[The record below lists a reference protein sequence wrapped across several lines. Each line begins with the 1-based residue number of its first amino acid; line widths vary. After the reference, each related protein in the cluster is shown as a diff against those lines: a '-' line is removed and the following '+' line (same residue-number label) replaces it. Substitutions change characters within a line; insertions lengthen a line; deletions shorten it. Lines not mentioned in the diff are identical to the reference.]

1 MRIGAIATAVLLA
14 AVPASA
20 QVSTSAQGPASAIP
34 TLPAEVLG
42 NRTLKPWMVACTDVP
57 VTVKPEPRLTIKG
70 VHAIDTLWMAANRQE
85 VMIGR
90 LPGDGLAPGQRWA
103 VRRLQGDPRTFPRD
117 GEGFGAVRT
126 AGWITITAVNE
137 WNARATVDLA
147 CDAITTGDYLD
158 VYTEP
163 PLPTSAAEVLMPDF
177 DERVPVLPGVDGK
190 AIFGDG
196 DTLSIARGTAHG
208 VLLGARYAFYR
219 DRRDGM
225 PLFHVGDAVV
235 VELGELTSKVVVV
248 KTNDAVTLLDVAIP
262 RRRQP

>member
-1 MRIGAIATAVLLA
+1 MRIGLVATAVLLA

-20 QVSTSAQGPASAIP
+20 QAPID
-34 TLPAEVLG
+34 VLG

-57 VTVKPEPRLTIKG
+57 VTAKPEPRLTIKG
-70 VHAIDTLWMAANRQE
+70 VHNIDTPWMASNDQE

-103 VRRLQGDPRTFPRD
+103 VRRLQGDPKTFPRE

-147 CDAITTGDYLD
+147 CDAIHTGDYLD
-158 VYTEP
+158 AYTEP
-163 PLPTSAAEVLMPDF
+163 TLPTTAAEMLLPDF
-177 DERVPVLPGVDGK
+177 DDRANVLEGTDSK
-190 AIFGDG
+190 AMFGDG
-196 DTLSIARGTAHG
+196 DTLSINRGTVHG
-208 VLLGARYAFYR
+208 VVLGARYAFYR

-225 PLFHVGDAVV
+225 PLFHLGDAVV

-248 KTNDAVTLLDVAIP
+248 KTNDAITLADVAIP

>member
-1 MRIGAIATAVLLA
+1 MRIGMVATAVLLA
-14 AVPASA
+14 AVPVSA
-20 QVSTSAQGPASAIP
+20 QAPPTDFRAQAPP
-34 TLPAEVLG
+34 QVLG
-42 NRTLKPWMVACTDVP
+42 SRTLTPWMVACTDLP

-70 VHAIDTLWMAANRQE
+70 VHSIDTMWMAGNGQE

-103 VRRLQGDPRTFPRD
+103 VRRLQGDPKTFPRE

-163 PLPTSAAEVLMPDF
+163 TLPTTAAEVLLPDF
-177 DERVPVLPGVDGK
+177 DDRANVLPGTDGK
-190 AIFGDG
+190 AMFADG
-196 DTLSIARGTAHG
+196 DTLSINRGTAHG
-208 VLLGARYAFYR
+208 VILGARYAFYR

-225 PLFHVGDAVV
+225 PLFRLGDAVV
-235 VELGELTSKVVVV
+235 VELGELTSKVIVVE
-248 KTNDAVTLLDVAIP
+248 TNDAITLADVAIP

>member
-1 MRIGAIATAVLLA
+1 MRIGMVATAVLLA

-20 QVSTSAQGPASAIP
+20 QAP
-34 TLPAEVLG
+34 TDVLG
-42 NRTLKPWMVACTDVP
+42 SRTLKPWMVACTDVP

-70 VHAIDTLWMAANRQE
+70 VHSIDTMWMAANRQE

-103 VRRLQGDPRTFPRD
+103 VRRLQGDPQTFPRE

-163 PLPTSAAEVLMPDF
+163 PLPTTAAEMLLPDF
-177 DERVPVLPGVDGK
+177 DDRANVLPGTDGK
-190 AIFGDG
+190 AIFADG
-196 DTLSIARGTAHG
+196 DTLSINRGTVHG
-208 VLLGARYAFYR
+208 AVLGARYAFYR

-225 PLFHVGDAVV
+225 PLFHLGDAVV
-235 VELGELTSKVVVV
+235 VELGALTSKVVVV
-248 KTNDAVTLLDVAIP
+248 KTNDAVTIADVAIP
-262 RRRQP
+262 RRRQR

>member
-1 MRIGAIATAVLLA
+1 MRIGVIATAVLLA

-20 QVSTSAQGPASAIP
+20 QVSPPIEERVSAIP
-34 TLPAEVLG
+34 RLPAEVLG
-42 NRTLKPWMVACTDVP
+42 TRTLKPWMVACTDVP

-70 VHAIDTLWMAANRQE
+70 VHSIDTMFMAANGQE

-103 VRRLQGDPRTFPRD
+103 VRRLQGDPQTFPRE

-163 PLPTSAAEVLMPDF
+163 TLPTTAAEVLLPDF
-177 DERVPVLPGVDGK
+177 DDRANVLPGTDGK
-190 AIFGDG
+190 AMFADG
-196 DTLSIARGTAHG
+196 DTLSINRGTAHG
-208 VLLGARYAFYR
+208 VILGARYAFYR

-225 PLFHVGDAVV
+225 PLFRLGDAVV
-235 VELGELTSKVVVV
+235 VELGELTSKVIVVE
-248 KTNDAVTLLDVAIP
+248 TNDAITLADVAIP

>member
-1 MRIGAIATAVLLA
+1 
-14 AVPASA
+14 
-20 QVSTSAQGPASAIP
+20 
-34 TLPAEVLG
+34 
-42 NRTLKPWMVACTDVP
+42 MVACTDVP

-70 VHAIDTLWMAANRQE
+70 VHSIDTMWMASNRQE

-103 VRRLQGDPRTFPRD
+103 VRRLQGDPKTFPRE

-158 VYTEP
+158 IYTEP
-163 PLPTSAAEVLMPDF
+163 SLPTSATEVTPADF
-177 DERVPVLPGVDGK
+177 DERINVLQGTDGK
-190 AIFGDG
+190 AMFADG
-196 DTLSIARGTAHG
+196 DTLSINRGTAHG
-208 VLLGARYAFYR
+208 VGPGQRYAFYR

-225 PLFHVGDAVV
+225 PLFHVGDGVV
-235 VELGELTSKVVVV
+235 VELNELTSKVIVVQT
-248 KTNDAVTLLDVAIP
+248 KDAITLEDVAIP